1 MNKKERDG
9 KFEMNFKRSFCWRSN
24 LSNDDIISS
33 YARSKIGYENECGN
47 WHFLV
52 WNRVRIWRAG
62 RSTPIRNSQENPLP
76 PPLPHLRERLRWFSL
91 PPLSFTALKA
101 WGEYS
106 GWVTGMPQRT
116 KMLINFSP
124 DFPTPWQIF
133 LSGLNGVTF
142 KVLLWQWRRWRC
154 MFRFCASG
162 MMFSLYRITK
172 AKRFCL
178 LICARKRFTVA
189 LITLV
194 VTLIIH
200 STFFTPAKR
209 QHEISPDETRSVLEK
224 TIIPRQSARHGTVKL
239 SGVEPVAGT
248 FVFQSQFR

>member
-1 MNKKERDG
+1 M
-9 KFEMNFKRSFCWRSN
+9 
-24 LSNDDIISS
+24 L
-33 YARSKIGYENECGN
+33 
-47 WHFLV
+47 
-52 WNRVRIWRAG
+52 
-62 RSTPIRNSQENPLP
+62 
-76 PPLPHLRERLRWFSL
+76 
-91 PPLSFTALKA
+91 
-101 WGEYS
+101 
-106 GWVTGMPQRT
+106 QRT
-116 KMLINFSP
+116 KMLMDFSP

-178 LICARKRFTVA
+178 QICARKRFTVA

-200 STFFTPAKR
+200 FRFFTPAKR
-209 QHEISPDETRSVLEK
+209 QDDNSPDETISVLEK
-224 TIIPRQSARHGTVKL
+224 TIIPRQIARRGTEKL
-239 SGVEPVAGT
+239 SGVEPLAGNFCFT
-248 FVFQSQFR
+248 ISISVTGPLSISTAL